1 MSTAMRILAFIAIAA
16 LGYASVFL
24 VLVVGLQFDL
34 VATLKDN
41 QIPDFNT
48 IYFGGGLMT
57 CLVLTAIGIMNFFCK
72 GMLSRIL
79 FGLPLVGTAL
89 YSIGTLAY
97 FTL

>member
-1 MSTAMRILAFIAIAA
+1 MRILAFIAIAA

-24 VLVVGLQFDL
+24 VLIVGLQLDL
-34 VATLKDN
+34 VAALKDN
-41 QIPDFNT
+41 QIPDFNM

-57 CLVLTAIGIMNFFCK
+57 CLVLTGLGIMNFFCE
-72 GMLSRIL
+72 GILSRIL
-79 FGLPLVGTAL
+79 FALPLVGTTL